1 MTEFR
6 FHGAA
11 SMGEGEI
18 RPFQQEGKALLLIR
32 QGGRLYCLDNKC
44 GHFGAPLATGKL
56 TQGAIQCGVHGIAFS
71 LETGRVTNRPR
82 ERCRP
87 IGIYPVREEGG
98 DALIDLPASA
108 VS

>member
-1 MTEFR
+1 MGSYR
-6 FHGAA
+6 FADAA

-18 RPFQQEGKALLLIR
+18 RPFLHEGKRLLLVR

-56 TQGAIQCGVHGIAFS
+56 TQGCIQCEVHGISFS
-71 LETGRVTNRPR
+71 LETGQVVNRPW

-87 IGIYPVREEGG
+87 IGIYPVREEAG
-98 DALIDLPASA
+98 DALIEL
-108 VS
+108 